1 MKREEVDDINVGS
14 KKEKEP
20 TEGKPKRK
28 RKYIPKLKICSCCG
42 SFAHGKFHYN
52 F

>member
-1 MKREEVDDINVGS
+1 MKDEKEVDKPKD
-14 KKEKEP
+14 
-20 TEGKPKRK
+20 KPKRK
-28 RKYIPKLKICSCCG
+28 RKYIPKVKICSCCG